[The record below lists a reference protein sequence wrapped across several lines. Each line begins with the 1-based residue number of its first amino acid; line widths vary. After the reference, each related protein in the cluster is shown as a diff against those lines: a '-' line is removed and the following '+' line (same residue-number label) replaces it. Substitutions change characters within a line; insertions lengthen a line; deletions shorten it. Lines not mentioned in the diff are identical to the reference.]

1 MQNMIIGQKVKM
13 DQIFSESDVT
23 PVTWVS
29 IKEPEVVDLAVGSE
43 VKIVG
48 ITKGKGFQG
57 VVKRHGFAGGP
68 RSHGQKNRERAPG
81 SLGPTAPQ
89 RVIPGRRMAGRM
101 GGDRQTL
108 KKVKVVEWNA
118 EGRMLALSGSL
129 PGRRGSKVKIF
140 A

>member
-1 MQNMIIGQKVKM
+1 MNNIIGKKVKM

-29 IKEPEVVDLAVGSE
+29 VKEPEVVEFVAGSL

-48 ITKGKGFQG
+48 VTKGKGFQG

-108 KKVKVVEWNA
+108 KKIEVVEWKA
-118 EGRMLALSGSL
+118 EDRLLALKGSL
-129 PGRRGSKVKIF
+129 PGRRGSKITIF
-140 A
+140 V

>member
-1 MQNMIIGQKVKM
+1 M
-13 DQIFSESDVT
+13 DQIFSESDVI

-29 IKEPEVVDLAVGSE
+29 IKGEDAPVDFAVGSL

-48 ITKGKGFQG
+48 TTKGRGFQG

-68 RSHGQKNRERAPG
+68 KTHGQKNRHRAPG

-89 RVIPGRRMAGRM
+89 RVIPGRRMGGRM

-108 KKVKVVEWNA
+108 RDIKIVDWKQE
-118 EGRMLALSGSL
+118 ERLLALNGSL
-129 PGRRGSKVKIF
+129 PGRRGSKITIF
-140 A
+140 VQ